1 MAGEVQVM
9 GSHGGRDR
17 SRRESNGML
26 DVLADGG
33 AGGKMVRLV
42 VMVVM
47 VLVVVMVREVVMVV
61 V

>member
-1 MAGEVQVM
+1 M

-33 AGGKMVRLV
+33 AGGKMVRV
-42 VMVVM
+42 MVMVVM
-47 VLVVVMVREVVMVV
+47 VVVVVVVMVREVVMVV
-61 V
+61 E

>member
-33 AGGKMVRLV
+33 AGGKMVRV
-42 VMVVM
+42 MVMVV
-47 VLVVVMVREVVMVV
+47 VREVVREVVMVV
-61 V
+61 E

>member
-1 MAGEVQVM
+1 M

-42 VMVVM
+42 V
-47 VLVVVMVREVVMVV
+47 VMVRTRRILITGYMLKNKN
-61 V
+61 